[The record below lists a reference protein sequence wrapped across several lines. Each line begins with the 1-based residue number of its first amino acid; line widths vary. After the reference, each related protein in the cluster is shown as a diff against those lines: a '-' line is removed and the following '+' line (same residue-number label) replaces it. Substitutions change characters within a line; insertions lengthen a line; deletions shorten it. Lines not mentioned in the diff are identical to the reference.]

1 MSDSKERA
9 GEVPFPE
16 LLRAI
21 PSRHR
26 VEIPFLFAE
35 DGTEIGHHIIPVGV
49 HMHRAADLIE
59 QQAERIKELER
70 DAERY
75 RSLIDATEIN
85 ADNFTWSRNEK
96 AKSATIVA
104 EMNAIFGMTEE

>member
-1 MSDSKERA
+1 MSDDIVAR
-9 GEVPFPE
+9 
-16 LLRAI
+16 LRKIREMIGAMCVGGRPPRMSI
-21 PSRHR
+21 PAR
-26 VEIPFLFAE
+26 PDE
-35 DGTEIGHHIIPVGV
+35 DEDIVISDAADD
-49 HMHRAADLIE
+49 AADLIE
-59 QQAERIKELER
+59 QQAARIKELEK

-104 EMNAIFGMTEE
+104 EMDAIFGITEE

>member
-1 MSDSKERA
+1 MSAEAIELVYRLKVWITDERMGDGA
-9 GEVPFPE
+9 
-16 LLRAI
+16 LLKKC
-21 PSRHR
+21 
-26 VEIPFLFAE
+26 
-35 DGTEIGHHIIPVGV
+35 
-49 HMHRAADLIE
+49 ADLIE
-59 QQAERIKELER
+59 QQAARIKELER

-85 ADNFTWSRNEK
+85 ADSFYWSRNEK